1 MEIIQK
7 KEGLTPLEILKELID
22 AIELNIVDDQRR
34 CAYCYI
40 SSEEFNNLINRAKE
54 TIKKG
59 DVT

>member
-1 MEIIQK
+1 MNE
-7 KEGLTPLEILKELID
+7 PLKVLKELID